1 MRRFRGGED
10 DAASTLYV
18 RYAKRLEALAARQ
31 TSTEL
36 SFRVSSDEIVQSVF
50 RTFFRRVSK
59 GQYDAIEGDDLWRL
73 FLVIALN
80 KIRSNAEFHRAQ
92 KRDVRKTTYGD
103 FDGISSKMEPSGE
116 GAVAFTVLKMTIEEL
131 LNDLPDGQA
140 EIVRL
145 RIEGH
150 TLAEI
155 AKITGRAL
163 RTTERV
169 LQGFREKLMWIVEG

>member
-1 MRRFRGGED
+1 
-10 DAASTLYV
+10 
-18 RYAKRLEALAARQ
+18 
-31 TSTEL
+31 
-36 SFRVSSDEIVQSVF
+36 
-50 RTFFRRVSK
+50 
-59 GQYDAIEGDDLWRL
+59 
-73 FLVIALN
+73 
-80 KIRSNAEFHRAQ
+80 
-92 KRDVRKTTYGD
+92 
-103 FDGISSKMEPSGE
+103 MEPSGE